1 MLFLAGCWLA
11 HAMFA
16 GLIPSP
22 WWVPD
27 LTLAG
32 LVLAVG
38 RRPARW
44 LILSGAA
51 GLFTIIWAVRFPLQ
65 ILVGYLVIGGIVRA
79 LTRAWDATDVR
90 VQSLMAG
97 IASVAM
103 TFGAL
108 WLDGLWSIAQLG
120 LALVHAAVTA
130 LAVPV
135 IQRTLRARR
144 WGLHS

>member
-38 RRPARW
+38 RAPSRW

-51 GLFTIIWAVRFPLQ
+51 GLFTIVWAVRFPLQ
-65 ILVGYLVIGGIVRA
+65 ILIAYLVVGGVMRT
-79 LTRAWDATDVR
+79 LTRAWDAADSR
-90 VQSLMAG
+90 VQSLTAG
-97 IASVAM
+97 VASLAM

-108 WLDGLWSIAQLG
+108 WLDGLWSMAHLG
-120 LALVHAAVTA
+120 LAGVHAAVTA
-130 LAVPV
+130 LAVLV
-135 IQRTLRARR
+135 MQRALQVPR
-144 WGLHS
+144 WTR